1 LESNGNQPVIPEQ
14 TLTALVRSFFR
25 EAREYGF
32 RQTDYLR
39 FVNALLDLAMHQNGT
54 TDADAEDAGRETPR
68 VRAFRLPL
76 TGERIRIRAYDPDRD
91 PPMFSRWLRD
101 DAGRYFLL
109 SRISLRR
116 SRFEDLIS
124 DPSNTIGVITLDD
137 GRPIGA
143 MGFLKHDYT
152 QHKAELRKLIGD
164 PDLRGQG
171 YAREATRLWIQ
182 YGLQG
187 MGLKKIYLNTLETN
201 LRNIRLNEEL
211 GFKVEGILRNEV
223 MIDGRT
229 HDVVRMGLLSPDE
242 PADTS
247 EEEA

>member
-1 LESNGNQPVIPEQ
+1 MP
-14 TLTALVRSFFR
+14 T
-25 EAREYGF
+25 
-32 RQTDYLR
+32 
-39 FVNALLDLAMHQNGT
+39 GT
-54 TDADAEDAGRETPR
+54 TPSFVSVTASIVTHRRGFQSEWC
-68 VRAFRLPL
+68 VLH
-76 TGERIRIRAYDPDRD
+76 
-91 PPMFSRWLRD
+91 D
-101 DAGRYFLL
+101 D
-109 SRISLRR
+109 
-116 SRFEDLIS
+116 
-124 DPSNTIGVITLDD
+124 
-137 GRPIGA
+137 RPIGA

-247 EEEA
+247 DSPESA